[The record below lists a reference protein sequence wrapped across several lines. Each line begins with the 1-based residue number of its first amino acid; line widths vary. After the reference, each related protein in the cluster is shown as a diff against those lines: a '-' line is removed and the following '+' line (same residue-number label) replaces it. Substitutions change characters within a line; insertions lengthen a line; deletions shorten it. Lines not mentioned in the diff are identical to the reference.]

1 MYPNILLPSLVK
13 IVDSVV
19 ARCYILFMETTHRFE
34 IAITPDTTIDTIRQG
49 LPLGGDYGLVRNEHE
64 WLLWVEIDVDGLA
77 TLDDFNTSIDIDPDE
92 NLYAIAQKWVR
103 DVS

>member
-1 MYPNILLPSLVK
+1 MK
-13 IVDSVV
+13 
-19 ARCYILFMETTHRFE
+19 TTTDTLE
-34 IAITPDTTIDTIRQG
+34 IAITPDTTIDTIRQE

-77 TLDDFNTSIDIDPDE
+77 TLDDVNTSIDIDPDE